1 MDRNRIYRT
10 EEIEQEIR
18 ENIDNHE
25 CCLKALQNIQR
36 LHKKD
41 GKDFANFERNF
52 SVKDKSISHIG
63 YDSDYFC
70 YRMTVNY
77 CTKMTGYQTEY
88 IELRKTIDRN
98 TNIDNIDK
106 SRIINERCLLPY
118 YRLNVEETEQ
128 AIKDR
133 IEYEKTKIKEY
144 KKALKIAS
152 KQAEKIEKYVLK
164 INEILKAD
172 INKNIKYDLEY
183 FAKNNMR
190 TF

>member
-52 SVKDKSISHIG
+52 SVKDKSISNIN
-63 YDSDYFC
+63 YDRDYFW
-70 YRMTVNY
+70 YRIKLNY

-88 IELRKTIDRN
+88 IELRKDIEDNPNIEKDR
-98 TNIDNIDK
+98 IVK
-106 SRIINERCLLPY
+106 VSCLKPFY
-118 YRLNVEETEQ
+118 YLNVEETEQ